1 MARQVLFEIKNLKTH
16 FVEKRGLFNWKPGV
30 VKAVDDLTFNI
41 YTGETLGI
49 VGESGCGKSTMA
61 RTLLRLVEATSGQ
74 VIYDGHDIFTL
85 NNKAMWQLRKSLQI
99 VFQDPYSSLNPKMTV
114 EQLVREPLDVYNI
127 GSTSSRRDIVKATLA
142 EVGLEEVHL
151 KRFPHEFSGG
161 QRQRIM
167 IARAFVVSPQFVI
180 CDEPVS
186 ALDVSVRAQ
195 VLNLM
200 AKLKRERQ
208 LTYLFISHDLSVVK
222 HICDRIAVM
231 YLGQIVEIADKD
243 ELFNRTLHP
252 YTRSLLDAI
261 PLPDPKLKR
270 DRSPL
275 SGEVPSAYN
284 PPSGCR
290 FHTRCPHKK
299 ARCQKE
305 MPRLRELKN
314 GHSVRCH
321 FAETLYSN

>member
-1 MARQVLFEIKNLKTH
+1 MRRAVAIACQNVRLKSHHCIRLTAAAWPVSYLRIVQMARQVLFEIKNLRTY
-16 FVEKRGLFNWKPGV
+16 FAERRSLFNWKPDV
-30 VKAVDDLTFNI
+30 VKAVDDLTFSI

-61 RTLLRLVEATSGQ
+61 RTLLRLVEVTSGQ
-74 VIYDGHDIFTL
+74 VIYEGRDIFTL

-99 VFQDPYSSLNPKMTV
+99 IFQDPYSSLNPKMTV

-127 GSTSSRRDIVKATLA
+127 GATSSRRDIVKTTLA

-200 AKLKRERQ
+200 AQLKKERQ

-231 YLGQIVEIADKD
+231 YLGQIVEMADKE
-243 ELFNRTLHP
+243 ELFNCTLHP
-252 YTRSLLDAI
+252 YT
-261 PLPDPKLKR
+261 
-270 DRSPL
+270 
-275 SGEVPSAYN
+275 V
-284 PPSGCR
+284 
-290 FHTRCPHKK
+290 KK
-299 ARCQKE
+299 KCLGLE
-305 MPRLRELKN
+305 N
-314 GHSVRCH
+314 
-321 FAETLYSN
+321 